1 MLVDGRSSADE
12 FTATARELV
21 DAGVDMIQLRD
32 KALSD
37 RQLLERAR
45 QLREITWETKTLFVM
60 NDRPDL
66 AVLSRADGVH
76 VGQDE
81 LSVKDARAIVG
92 TRMLIGVST
101 HSIEQARAAVLAG
114 ASYIGCGPTF
124 PSTTKAFDAFPGLD
138 YLCQVAAEIRLPA
151 FAIGGITDENLS
163 AVLATGIRRV
173 ALRGQLSNSTD
184 LRQNVSRLR
193 EMLAK

>member
-1 MLVDGRSSADE
+1 
-12 FTATARELV
+12 
-21 DAGVDMIQLRD
+21 
-32 KALSD
+32 
-37 RQLLERAR
+37 
-45 QLREITWETKTLFVM
+45 
-60 NDRPDL
+60 PDL

-101 HSIEQARAAVLAG
+101 HSIEQARAAVIAG

-124 PSTTKAFDAFPGLD
+124 PSTTKAFGAFPGLD

-173 ALRGQLSNSTD
+173 ALRGQLLNSTD

-193 EMLAK
+193 EMLVSE